1 MIYYSKEAALDFDI
15 DGEAVAIVSDTEEY
29 NLSEFMRPD
38 SDSEYHGIM
47 GLTNT
52 SALALKFNDEDG
64 YNDSVTLYWIG

>member
-15 DGEAVAIVSDTEEY
+15 DGEPVAVVSDTEEY

-38 SDSEYHGIM
+38 SDSEYD
-47 GLTNT
+47 
-52 SALALKFNDEDG
+52 ALALKFNDEDG

>member
-1 MIYYSKEAALDFDI
+1 MIYYSKEAALDYDI
-15 DGEAVAIVSDTEEY
+15 DGEAIAVVSDTEEY

-38 SDSEYHGIM
+38 NDSEYDGIM

>member
-1 MIYYSKEAALDFDI
+1 MIYYSKEAAIDYDI
-15 DGEAVAIVSDTEEY
+15 DGEPVAVVSDTEEY

-52 SALALKFNDEDG
+52 SALALKLDTD
-64 YNDSVTLYWIG
+64 NDSCKLYWIG